1 MNKIFKAVTLVLILA
16 GTASAEVDIVGDLK
30 TLNDKKSQEF
40 NADKWIQ
47 EYAEER
53 KFDKTKWENLYKRE
67 YEKNYQYKKNQR
79 IRKGQKTEHTEL
91 DLFAKYLTFCTIK
104 DTFRKEK
111 NSFIMETSSQGKEMQ
126 EYRDYLYKQCE
137 LAEKNL
143 DNYYLEKKSSK

>member
-1 MNKIFKAVTLVLILA
+1 MNKIFKAVTLALILA

-67 YEKNYQYKKNQR
+67 YEKNYQDLQEEKIKKGR
-79 IRKGQKTEHTEL
+79 AIDKKEI
-91 DLFAKYLTFCTIK
+91 DLFAKMLSICSVK
-104 DTFRKEK
+104 DSFMQEK
-111 NSFIMETSSQGKEMQ
+111 NSFVIETSSQGKEME
-126 EYRDYLYKQCE
+126 EYRDYLFRKCLDMQTE
-137 LAEKNL
+137 LRKYNK
-143 DNYYLEKKSSK
+143 EKKSSK

>member
-1 MNKIFKAVTLVLILA
+1 MNKIFKAVTLVLILV

-67 YEKNYQYKKNQR
+67 YAKNYQDLQEEKIKKGR
-79 IRKGQKTEHTEL
+79 AIDKKEI
-91 DLFAKYLTFCTIK
+91 DLFAKTLSICSVK
-104 DTFRKEK
+104 DSFMQEK
-111 NSFIMETSSQGKEMQ
+111 NSFVIETSSQGKEME
-126 EYRDYLYKQCE
+126 EYRDYLFRKCLDMQTE
-137 LAEKNL
+137 LRKYNK
-143 DNYYLEKKSSK
+143 EKKSSK